1 MLRSAAAVLALSA
14 LSAPCLAGEFFTG
27 TRSDS
32 SRYESTRTS
41 VGQEKLSATR
51 NFTNKI
57 NGSSHKHFL
66 SISAS
71 AENGRLGQR
80 YFGFAEGEAEISQE
94 AQGVAAGDINQ
105 DVTTTTEGGG
115 SLLGSLFGRRSG
127 GDNPSTTVATNAD
140 GSLGGAVAAEADI
153 QVDGMAGTG
162 SEMFVDG
169 ALNGSIE
176 WGGART
182 YFDLSEYGGSQY
194 DMEADFSEI
203 RTEDGNK
210 SSGGSVFSFN

>member
-1 MLRSAAAVLALSA
+1 
-14 LSAPCLAGEFFTG
+14 
-27 TRSDS
+27 
-32 SRYESTRTS
+32 
-41 VGQEKLSATR
+41 
-51 NFTNKI
+51 
-57 NGSSHKHFL
+57 
-66 SISAS
+66 
-71 AENGRLGQR
+71 
-80 YFGFAEGEAEISQE
+80 
-94 AQGVAAGDINQ
+94 VAAGDINQ